1 MKSDFRKMDEL
12 AVGGDGFYKKGFNGV
27 KGIYAPK
34 DRKAE
39 FIACDGGDFCYV
51 KSELGLPVI
60 YPYKETVFS
69 PKAEVL
75 LMDLDGT
82 TVTSEEFWI
91 YIIERTVQELLHDP
105 KFTLENAD
113 VPFVSGHSTADHLM
127 YCIHKYAEGKE
138 LGEAMEI
145 YHRITKFEMSEIMAG
160 RGNVNAFTPA
170 PHLKEFLTEVK
181 KNGIKI
187 GLVTS
192 GLDYKAM
199 PEIVSA
205 FRKLNMGDPVRF
217 YDGIINAGFQKEGRV
232 GTLGEVCAKP
242 HPWLYFELAK
252 IGLNASAPEKVVG
265 IEDSSA
271 GVLSLKL
278 AGYNVIGLT
287 TGNIDQSGVA
297 PLCSSRATDLM
308 EALPYILEGK
318 ARD

>member
-1 MKSDFRKMDEL
+1 MSDFRKMQEKP
-12 AVGGDGFYKKGFNGV
+12 VGGEGFFKKGENGV
-27 KGIYAPK
+27 RGIYVPK
-34 DRKAE
+34 DGKTE
-39 FIACDGGDFCYV
+39 FVDYGDNVLCYV

-60 YPYKETVFS
+60 YPFKEVEYR

-91 YIIERTVQELLHDP
+91 YIIEQTVVKLLGDP
-105 KFTLENAD
+105 KFSLENAD
-113 VPFVSGHSTADHLM
+113 VPFVSGHATADHLQ
-127 YCIHKYAEGKE
+127 YCINKYAQDKT
-138 LGEAMEI
+138 LAEAMDH
-145 YHRITKFEMSEIMAG
+145 YHAITKFEMNEIMQG
-160 RGNVNAFTPA
+160 RGNVDAFTPA
-170 PHLKEFLTEVK
+170 PHLKEFLSEVK
-181 KNGIKI
+181 ANGIKI

-205 FRKLNMGDPVRF
+205 FRKLNMGAPEKY
-217 YDGIINAGFQKEGRV
+217 YDGIINAGFQKSGRV

-242 HPWLYFELAK
+242 HPWLFFELAR
-252 IGLNASAPEKVVG
+252 IGLNATDPSKVVG

-297 PLCSSRATDLM
+297 PLCSSRATDLTD
-308 EALPYILEGK
+308 ALPYILRGEV
-318 ARD
+318 RN

>member
-1 MKSDFRKMDEL
+1 MKSDFRKLIE
-12 AVGGDGFYKKGFNGV
+12 VSTGGDGFFHTGENGV
-27 KGIYAPK
+27 KGIYVPK
-34 DRKAE
+34 DKKTE
-39 FIACDGGDFCYV
+39 FIDCGDRSFCYV
-51 KSELGLPVI
+51 KSELGLPAI
-60 YPYKETVFS
+60 YPYEETQFE

-91 YIIERTVQELLHDP
+91 YIIQQTVVNLLGDS

-113 VPFVSGHSTADHLM
+113 IPFVSGHSTADHLM
-127 YCIHKYAEGKE
+127 YCINKYAQGKD
-138 LGEAMEI
+138 LNEAMEI
-145 YHRITKFEMSEIMAG
+145 YHRITKFEMNEIMEG
-160 RGNVNAFTPA
+160 RGNVDAFTPA

-181 KNGIKI
+181 RNGIKI

-199 PEIVSA
+199 PENVSA
-205 FRKLNMGDPVRF
+205 FRKLDMGDPAKF
-217 YDGIINAGFQKEGRV
+217 YDGIINAGYQKAGRV

-252 IGLNASAPEKVVG
+252 IGLGASRPEKVVG

-308 EALPYILEGK
+308 DSLPYILKGES
-318 ARD
+318 RD